1 MENKET
7 KPWYKHSFV
16 WFIIFFP
23 SLAIVAGIHMGY
35 LAYTNK
41 DGLVSDSYYKD
52 GQRINERLAQDAQAQ
67 SLGLNAQLLLGDDQQ
82 SIRVILNQAQT
93 GNLTLKL
100 SHPTRVGVDQTIALT
115 PQGNKMYAGRLNHPL
130 ALERWQLELSNQTSN
145 WRLVKEWQVLLGEP
159 VNLSASK

>member
-23 SLAIVAGIHMGY
+23 ALAIIAGIHMGY

-67 SLGLNAQLLLGDDQQ
+67 SLGLGAQLLLGDDQQ

-115 PQGNKMYAGRLNHPL
+115 PQGNKMYVGKLNSPL
-130 ALERWQLELSNQTSN
+130 ALERWQLELSNPASN